1 MKVLHIDSSAVSS
14 IEASKTRM
22 LSQEVV
28 DTIKKTSAHDDAV
41 EVTYRDVAAAADD
54 DDAGITVST
63 TTPSFVHGQ
72 WVQSTFTPADA
83 RTDEQKATLAE
94 SDKLVDE
101 LIDADVVV
109 IGMPIYNFMVP
120 ASLKAWVD
128 QVCRVGRTFQ
138 YTPTG
143 PVGLLDGTKR
153 VVLVTASGGT
163 PIGSS
168 IDFATPYMRHIMK
181 FLGLTNVEIVG
192 AEKGDVDTARSQI
205 VTALTNLKLV
215 TPTTTTTTTT
225 DAAIVDEKKDDDDL
239 VNNDKELT
247 VVG

>member
-1 MKVLHIDSSAVSS
+1 MKVLHIDSSAVTS
-14 IEASKTRM
+14 IEASKTRK

-28 DTIKKTSAHDDAV
+28 DKITSAHTTEVV
-41 EVTYRDVAAAADD
+41 EVTYRDVAADTA
-54 DDAGITVST
+54 
-63 TTPSFVHGQ
+63 TPSFVDGQ

-83 RTDEQKATLAE
+83 RTEEQKATLAE
-94 SDKLVDE
+94 SDVLVDE
-101 LIDADVVV
+101 LIDADVIV

-163 PIGSS
+163 PVGSP
-168 IDFATPYMRHIMK
+168 IDFATPYMKHIMG
-181 FLGLTNVEIVG
+181 FLGLTNVELVG
-192 AEKGDVDTARSQI
+192 AEKGDVDTARTQI
-205 VTALTNLKLV
+205 ATALSNLKLV
-215 TPTTTTTTTT
+215 TSGAG
-225 DAAIVDEKKDDDDL
+225 DDKKGNDDL
-239 VNNDKELT
+239 DKEVT